1 MTAAATPRKPR
12 RQVVVL
18 RPVPGDTVIH
28 RLWAGS
34 KLLIVAGIGVLLT
47 FYPGWVP
54 IGAVA
59 LLVVATARMARIPR
73 GVLPT
78 IPAWLW
84 FLLLLGAVTAAFAG
98 GDPVIGVGSVHVGLG
113 GLLNFLRITALATV
127 LLGLGA
133 MVSWTTNV
141 AEVAPAVARLGRPL
155 RPLRI
160 PVDDWAVTLALAL
173 RAFPMLI
180 DEFSVLYAA
189 RRLRPREVDGNR
201 RTKLRR
207 WAAEVIDLL
216 AAAITVSLRRADE
229 MGDAITARGGA
240 GQISAAPS
248 GPRRR
253 DWVAF
258 SVVVLVCG
266 AALALE
272 LTVLG
277 TSGIRR

>member
-1 MTAAATPRKPR
+1 MSSRKQR
-12 RQVVVL
+12 RQVVLL
-18 RPVPGDTVIH
+18 RPVPGRTVIH
-28 RLWAGS
+28 DLWAGA

-54 IGAVA
+54 IAAVA
-59 LLVVATARMARIPR
+59 LLVVVAARMAHIPR

-78 IPAWLW
+78 IPRWLW
-84 FLLLLGAVTAAFAG
+84 FLLALGALTATFAG
-98 GDPVIGVGSVHVGLG
+98 GTPVVALGSVEIGLG
-113 GLLNFLRITALATV
+113 GLLNFLRITALSIV

-141 AEVAPAVARLGRPL
+141 AEIAPAVAALGRPL

-160 PVDDWAVTLALAL
+160 PVDDWAVAVSLAL

-189 RRLRPREVDGNR
+189 RRLRPQDVDVHR
-201 RTKLRR
+201 RTRGRR
-207 WAAEVIDLL
+207 WAAELIDLL
-216 AAAITVSLRRADE
+216 AAAITVALRRADE

-248 GPRRR
+248 RPARR

-258 SVVVLVCG
+258 AVVVAVCG
-266 AALALE
+266 VALAVE
-272 LTVLG
+272 LTVFP
-277 TSGIRR
+277 TSAARS

>member
-1 MTAAATPRKPR
+1 
-12 RQVVVL
+12 VVLL
-18 RPVPGDTVIH
+18 RPVPGQSVIH
-28 RLWAGS
+28 DLWAGS

-54 IGAVA
+54 IAAVG
-59 LLVVATARMARIPR
+59 LLVVVAAKLARIPR

-78 IPAWLW
+78 IPRFLW
-84 FLLLLGAVTAAFAG
+84 FLLLLGGVTAAFAG
-98 GDPVIGVGSVHVGLG
+98 GAPVIEVGSVDVGLG
-113 GLLNFLRITALATV
+113 GLLNFLRITALSIV

-141 AEVAPAVARLGRPL
+141 AEVAPAVATLGRPL

-160 PVDDWAVTLALAL
+160 PIDDWAVALALAL

-180 DEFSVLYAA
+180 DEFGVLFAA
-189 RRLRPREVDGNR
+189 RRLRPKDVELKR
-201 RTKLRR
+201 RARGRR
-207 WAAEVIDLL
+207 WAVELIDLL
-216 AAAITVSLRRADE
+216 AAAVTVALRRADE

-248 GPRRR
+248 RPKSR

-258 SVVVLVCG
+258 AIVIAVCG
-266 AALALE
+266 LALALE
-272 LTVLG
+272 LTLLG
-277 TSGIRR
+277 TSGTRG